1 MLRSSAN
8 QNGIIPLSE
17 ILAYT
22 EHFLIIGTKE
32 EFVDIIRNLESEES
46 TYHKNK
52 DGKKDD
58 DGKEQTKLNKK
69 QNKR

>member
-22 EHFLIIGTKE
+22 NHFMIIGSKE
-32 EFVDIIRNLESEES
+32 EFVDVIRNLESEES
-46 TYHKNK
+46 AYHKNK
-52 DGKKDD
+52 DGKKDED
-58 DGKEQTKLNKK
+58 TEQTKLNKK
-69 QNKR
+69 QKKR

>member
-8 QNGIIPLSE
+8 QNGVIPLSE

-58 DGKEQTKLNKK
+58 DNEQAKLNK
-69 QNKR
+69 NKRKR